1 MVRRSE
7 RSPVQ
12 RAYPREDPEAAR
24 GARRDVH
31 PDRAV
36 RAPEADR
43 EREASSHSAQR
54 RELRERQRPV
64 RPAAE
69 QEVSRPEPGAA
80 SRPAGAEACRELHL
94 LAVERH
100 SDAAV

>member
-1 MVRRSE
+1 M
-7 RSPVQ
+7 Q

-54 RELRERQRPV
+54 REPRERQRPV
-64 RPAAE
+64 GPAAE
-69 QEVSRPEPGAA
+69 QEVSRPELAAA
-80 SRPAGAEACRELHL
+80 SRPAESEACRELHL
-94 LAVERH
+94 PAVERH

>member
-1 MVRRSE
+1 M
-7 RSPVQ
+7 Q

-54 RELRERQRPV
+54 RERREPWERQRPV

-69 QEVSRPEPGAA
+69 QEVSRPELAAA
-80 SRPAGAEACRELHL
+80 SRPAESEACRELHL
-94 LAVERH
+94 PAVERH